1 MLLKWS
7 RTAAD
12 LLEIYMQGVLA
23 FLVCWSS
30 FPIYERRNCQ
40 MEHSLMVYPDSRF
53 GHSLGNFPHSD
64 HLTDSYS
71 KKVGMLI
78 THLLSAYY
86 ANFLFPFHPIFE
98 LR

>member
-1 MLLKWS
+1 MY
-7 RTAAD
+7 
-12 LLEIYMQGVLA
+12 EVLA
-23 FLVCWSS
+23 LLVCLGSLS
-30 FPIYERRNCQ
+30 NYNHRNCQ

-78 THLLSAYY
+78 TRLPSAYY
-86 ANFLFPFHPIFE
+86 ADFSFPFHPISEF
-98 LR
+98 R